1 MIFTEDGVDLPEE
14 LLTSLAEGRLV
25 LFAGAGVS
33 ARAFPTQPQGTFYPL
48 FPELVREVALRLGRT
63 LSKQEEK
70 DIESGLADRVLGTF
84 DASLGDVNGIAAD
97 ILTERYEQQR
107 IDFHRAIVRL
117 VKTSPRP
124 QIVTTNFDRLLERA
138 VAEER
143 GSSSNVWQITVA
155 PSLLPLR
162 RFSGICYLHGRVDVQ
177 EDLVLTDKH
186 IGRAYMDE
194 GWALRFA
201 HTMFRERDILFVGY
215 SLDDPP
221 LRYLSLALEGE
232 STRHRWAF
240 VRTPDEEANKEIM
253 RRDWERRNVTP
264 IWYTGPKGDFRA
276 LEKTIDVWASNTSK
290 TFLDRRNV
298 LALFGATDP
307 RNLAPH
313 DLALASYFLKDTATL
328 RDFAGTELHLGWLD
342 KFLEWRIADDVVKPA
357 SVASEAAGALLQRFA
372 KWLCAEPVEV
382 CGLLARYRAAL
393 HPGLFDQLCRSGAA
407 SSLSTQ
413 IFRQLLE
420 FFRPSLERS
429 PSFLGFVFVDSV
441 IGRLVNEGL
450 IDDALWLLG
459 LSLRVQCSVTAQ
471 ESFEFEYARLEGRT
485 TVDMAEKVL
494 RFNMHFDDQLA
505 SHRFGHVVQK
515 VLRPRI
521 GEIGVQTLHWF
532 TGKLLEIRATE
543 ARGLE
548 KVLSTDFVRS
558 AIEDHE
564 QDRHRHDPI
573 NTIVV
578 AIRDLWEAL
587 YIASPSGA
595 EQVCQYWQT
604 LTDPMIERLRIHALR
619 KMIEGGNGF
628 K

>member
-1 MIFTEDGVDLPEE
+1 
-14 LLTSLAEGRLV
+14 
-25 LFAGAGVS
+25 
-33 ARAFPTQPQGTFYPL
+33 
-48 FPELVREVALRLGRT
+48 
-63 LSKQEEK
+63 
-70 DIESGLADRVLGTF
+70 
-84 DASLGDVNGIAAD
+84 
-97 ILTERYEQQR
+97 
-107 IDFHRAIVRL
+107 
-117 VKTSPRP
+117 
-124 QIVTTNFDRLLERA
+124 
-138 VAEER
+138 
-143 GSSSNVWQITVA
+143 
-155 PSLLPLR
+155 
-162 RFSGICYLHGRVDVQ
+162 
-177 EDLVLTDKH
+177 
-186 IGRAYMDE
+186 
-194 GWALRFA
+194 
-201 HTMFRERDILFVGY
+201 
-215 SLDDPP
+215 
-221 LRYLSLALEGE
+221 
-232 STRHRWAF
+232 
-240 VRTPDEEANKEIM
+240 
-253 RRDWERRNVTP
+253 
-264 IWYTGPKGDFRA
+264 
-276 LEKTIDVWASNTSK
+276 
-290 TFLDRRNV
+290 
-298 LALFGATDP
+298 
-307 RNLAPH
+307 
-313 DLALASYFLKDTATL
+313 
-328 RDFAGTELHLGWLD
+328 
-342 KFLEWRIADDVVKPA
+342 
-357 SVASEAAGALLQRFA
+357 
-372 KWLCAEPVEV
+372 
-382 CGLLARYRAAL
+382 
-393 HPGLFDQLCRSGAA
+393 
-407 SSLSTQ
+407 
-413 IFRQLLE
+413 
-420 FFRPSLERS
+420 LERS